1 MQVRHLQFPPDIQVL
16 STVGFRGSCLKR
28 DTICMLDLTYEM
40 DWLHK
45 RLEEGDSGG
54 TTLVDGGGASEG
66 LSNIPSAWVHR

>member
-1 MQVRHLQFPPDIQVL
+1 
-16 STVGFRGSCLKR
+16 
-28 DTICMLDLTYEM
+28 MLDLTYEM

-54 TTLVDGGGASEG
+54 TTLVDGGGASER